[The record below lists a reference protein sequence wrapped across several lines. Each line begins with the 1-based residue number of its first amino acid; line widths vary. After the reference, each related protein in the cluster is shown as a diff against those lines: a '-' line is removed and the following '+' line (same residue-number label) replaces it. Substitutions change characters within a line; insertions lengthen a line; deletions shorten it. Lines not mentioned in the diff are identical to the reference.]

1 MPVPM
6 GTFHVDA
13 VVSNLHDRGR
23 SRTLSLLVDTGS
35 TYTTLP
41 REILE
46 SLAVRPLAT
55 RRVRLASGRV
65 EEWPLGSVLLRLEDQ
80 ELPTT
85 CLFGPAGG
93 PALMGAVTL
102 EEFALGVDPL
112 RLRLIPV
119 DSYLMASSDTEP
131 AVV

>member
-6 GTFHVDA
+6 GTFHVEA
-13 VVSNLHDRGR
+13 TVSNLHDRSR

-41 REILE
+41 REVLDA
-46 SLAVRPLAT
+46 LAVSPLGT

-85 CLFGPAGG
+85 CLFGPAGAR
-93 PALMGAVTL
+93 PSWA
-102 EEFALGVDPL
+102 PS
-112 RLRLIPV
+112 RSRSSP
-119 DSYLMASSDTEP
+119 SASTPS
-131 AVV
+131 ASV